1 MSVSTRAWL
10 FGAGFFLVVL
20 LISAPAR
27 LLGYF
32 LPAETLSLQ
41 GFEGSLWRGSA
52 ASGQVAAGPGKLQL
66 GRVEWDVSVHSL
78 LLLTPRIR
86 FTSQWGGQSVRADV
100 SVSPTGVLRLRD
112 TRVVA
117 PAAMIRHWLPV
128 QLGGEVDL
136 VLDDLRLAGATP
148 REGAGF
154 LTWKNAYWIGNNSS
168 QLLGGYRLDFEIDEQ
183 GMLQGVV
190 KTLSGAVSAEGAVA
204 LNGRQYSVDLQLRAR
219 RGFGEEISN
228 ALQLMAAPV
237 DGGYHLKF
245 SSEI

>member
-136 VLDDLRLAGATP
+136 RIPAGARQGSRQTGQTRSSSTRRRPSSDVVP
-148 REGAGF
+148 RAKGAF
-154 LTWKNAYWIGNNSS
+154 PSPSPMAASS
-168 QLLGGYRLDFEIDEQ
+168 GIETLRTDSSPASCEQLL
-183 GMLQGVV
+183 
-190 KTLSGAVSAEGAVA
+190 
-204 LNGRQYSVDLQLRAR
+204 
-219 RGFGEEISN
+219 
-228 ALQLMAAPV
+228 
-237 DGGYHLKF
+237 
-245 SSEI
+245 